1 MLLQATSQKKVIGIF
16 SLLSDEVWRGISPMN
31 LRLWYEVIALLKKVI
46 ISRLHNHEST
56 NCKIKI
62 IVYSNS
68 TQESNLLA
76 FNKVIRRESIVE
88 VLPAV
93 SAGGLA
99 SSVGSKRG
107 LLNFPGRLASDM
119 TVLTAERTFS
129 AVELSSIR
137 SGWWQLP
144 TALKR

>member
-1 MLLQATSQKKVIGIF
+1 MIVCWNF
-16 SLLSDEVWRGISPMN
+16 S
-31 LRLWYEVIALLKKVI
+31 
-46 ISRLHNHEST
+46 
-56 NCKIKI
+56 
-62 IVYSNS
+62 
-68 TQESNLLA
+68 QESNLLA

-93 SAGGLA
+93 LVGGLA
-99 SSVGSKRG
+99 SSVGSQRG

-137 SGWWQLP
+137 SGW
-144 TALKR
+144 